1 MGDIRERKAL
11 ESVLDAPPEN
21 LGTSHLRSIADGFV
35 DTPADLSV
43 GVLSVPGACAS
54 HLLTEV
60 RNAVVQR
67 PPDVVVLLAPGNDL
81 TGYKTIAAAGADFAK
96 LLHCLLE
103 RWTEVH
109 LSDNRGMPILAN
121 QLWQAARLHL
131 QRKAPAV
138 PPLPTAPPVPRHL
151 PTVAMAQQVAVPLVK
166 EGPVPQPTTPKWQ
179 RVGPGN
185 KVRDCTLKLCK

>member
-35 DTPADLSV
+35 GTPADLSV

-103 RWTEVH
+103 RWTEVRYLLH
-109 LSDNRGMPILAN
+109 YVAVYVIMLSLTFGEMNLLNIYCLGCRGGFSSKAERRVVF
-121 QLWQAARLHL
+121 ARL
-131 QRKAPAV
+131 PAYRDSSGRCRFV
-138 PPLPTAPPVPRHL
+138 FAKHDLSRFARLPV
-151 PTVAMAQQVAVPLVK
+151 
-166 EGPVPQPTTPKWQ
+166 
-179 RVGPGN
+179 N
-185 KVRDCTLKLCK
+185 I